1 MLCSDPSQYSHA
13 QKGDIYMLSLSWEKP
28 FDQFHSNG
36 TPSLL
41 TSKVGFDFES
51 WGCPGS
57 ICTLS
62 WKASIKLLGMH
73 PTFCLGMYCYVELNL
88 LICTPHLESS
98 SPCTRRQCTIYLFQ
112 YLLTASCFDCY
123 VVLQGANYE

>member
-13 QKGDIYMLSLSWEKP
+13 QKGDIHMLSLSWEKP

-73 PTFCLGMYCYVELNL
+73 PTFLSWYVL
-88 LICTPHLESS
+88 L
-98 SPCTRRQCTIYLFQ
+98 R
-112 YLLTASCFDCY
+112 
-123 VVLQGANYE
+123 